1 MTGDTLSAI
10 LQEQIFT
17 LTIVIHSSSLST
29 VHSTVTEVLTEAA
42 TADVELVTLAIAVGL
57 VVLGAVLRRRRD
69 DRAGGTILAAV
80 GFALALAVLAV
91 AVRSDGWL
99 VGADD
104 PITQWFVS
112 HRNSTLNEL
121 AIAITTAGGP
131 PETTAVGVLA
141 AVALVWRT
149 KRYGPAVIMLAT
161 VAAASILCTVL
172 KFAVRR
178 SRPPLPLQLML
189 ETDYSFPS
197 GHVTGTATLM
207 MMLALVLGARRS
219 TRVRVS
225 IVVGA
230 LAVATLVA
238 VTRLYLGVH
247 WLTDV
252 CGGALLAALMVTL
265 GACAL
270 RLLDTRVVEQRNFSA
285 HSTTKVT
292 I

>member
-1 MTGDTLSAI
+1 M
-10 LQEQIFT
+10 
-17 LTIVIHSSSLST
+17 IHSSSLST

-42 TADVELVTLAIAVGL
+42 TADVELVTLATAVGL

-69 DRAGGTILAAV
+69 DRAGGTIVVAV

-131 PETTAVGVLA
+131 PETAAVGVLA

-172 KFAVRR
+172 KFAVGR

-207 MMLALVLGARRS
+207 MLLALVLGARRS

-225 IVVGA
+225 MVVGA

-247 WLTDV
+247 WFTDV

-285 HSTTKVT
+285 PSTRKVT